1 MAHARETA
9 LYGPLKQFFE
19 EQGFVVRGEVNGCD
33 LTAVRG
39 QNLIL
44 VEMKSRFNLTLVLQG
59 IDRQQLGDTVYLAV
73 NHAYCRRPARRWRTI
88 QRLCRQLG
96 LGLLTVNLERTPAV
110 VELIVDPPQ
119 PADIRR
125 NHRKRR
131 TVLREFHH
139 RSGDHNV
146 GGSTRQP
153 IVTVYREHAL
163 LVARY
168 LSEHQ
173 PVTVA
178 QVRVGTGIQRSGKI
192 LQQNHYAWFERVRH
206 GTYTLTAAGTQ
217 ALQAY
222 AHVLES
228 LTDAQFAHANTG
240 SGSV

>member
-9 LYGPLKQFFE
+9 LYGPIKRFFE
-19 EQGFVVRGEVNGCD
+19 DQGFVVRGEVNGCD
-33 LTAVRG
+33 LTAVRQ

-73 NHAYCRRPARRWRTI
+73 NHAYCRRPPRRWRTI

-96 LGLLTVNLERTPAV
+96 LGLLTVNLEQIPAA
-110 VELIVDPPQ
+110 VELIVDPQ
-119 PADIRR
+119 PTDMRR
-125 NHRKRR
+125 NPRKRR
-131 TVLREFHH
+131 SVLREFHH

-153 IVTVYREHAL
+153 IVTVYRQHAL
-163 LVARY
+163 LIARF

-178 QVRVGTGIQRSGKI
+178 QVRAATGIQRSGKI
-192 LQQNHYAWFERVRH
+192 LQQNHYRWFERVRH
-206 GTYTLTAAGTQ
+206 GTYSLTAAGTQ

-222 AHVLES
+222 AHVLEG
-228 LTDAQFAHANTG
+228 LIDAP
-240 SGSV
+240 

>member
-1 MAHARETA
+1 MAHGRETA
-9 LYGPLKQFFE
+9 LYGPIKRFFE
-19 EQGFVVRGEVNGCD
+19 DQGFVVRGEVNGCD
-33 LTAVRG
+33 LTAVRQ

-73 NHAYCRRPARRWRTI
+73 NHAYCRRPPRRWRTI

-96 LGLLTVNLERTPAV
+96 LGLLTVNLEQIPAA
-110 VELIVDPPQ
+110 VELIVDPQ
-119 PADIRR
+119 PTDMRR
-125 NHRKRR
+125 NPRKRR
-131 TVLREFHH
+131 SVLREFHH

-153 IVTVYREHAL
+153 IVTVYRQHAL
-163 LVARY
+163 LIARF

-178 QVRVGTGIQRSGKI
+178 QVRAATGIQRSGKI
-192 LQQNHYAWFERVRH
+192 LQQNHYRWFERVRH
-206 GTYTLTAAGTQ
+206 GTYSLTAAGTQ

-222 AHVLES
+222 AHVLEG
-228 LTDAQFAHANTG
+228 LIDAP
-240 SGSV
+240 

>member
-96 LGLLTVNLERTPAV
+96 LGLLTVNLERTPAA

-153 IVTVYREHAL
+153 IVTVYRQHAL

-168 LSEHQ
+168 LSEHP

>member
-9 LYGPLKQFFE
+9 LYGPIKRFFE
-19 EQGFVVRGEVNGCD
+19 DQGFVVRGEVNGCD
-33 LTAVRG
+33 LTAVRQ

-59 IDRQQLGDTVYLAV
+59 IDRQQMGDTVYLAV
-73 NHAYCRRPARRWRTI
+73 NHAYCRRPPRRWRTI

-96 LGLLTVNLERTPAV
+96 LGLLTVNLEQIPAA
-110 VELIVDPPQ
+110 VELIVDPQ
-119 PADIRR
+119 PTDMRR
-125 NHRKRR
+125 NPRKRR
-131 TVLREFHH
+131 SVLREFHH

-153 IVTVYREHAL
+153 IVTVYRQHAL
-163 LVARY
+163 LIARF

-178 QVRVGTGIQRSGKI
+178 QVRAATGIQRSGKI
-192 LQQNHYAWFERVRH
+192 LQQNHYRWFERVRH
-206 GTYTLTAAGTQ
+206 GTYSLTAAGTQ

-222 AHVLES
+222 AHVLEG
-228 LTDAQFAHANTG
+228 LIDAP
-240 SGSV
+240 